1 MKMRNILFVTATV
14 ALASTAMLAKPPAF
28 PKTSGTSIL
37 HFFVRKA
44 MVNDGVM
51 TNAVGSVDAKQNKQG
66 KADNQRLD
74 LKVAQLEPSTTYQLL
89 ALLGDDTNYT
99 QIAPLTTDT
108 NGNAAVRYMRVGSS
122 KNPKAGVG
130 KGKTPL
136 PDELNPISDIRA
148 LAVANSSTRAVLTA
162 DLTAPDKLQYL
173 IKRWMDAD
181 PAYAN
186 VAASLQLSA
195 TTTNAVHMKLRAYG
209 LEAGQSYL
217 LAVNGAVVDTGMAT
231 TNGRLDFINLPVNP
245 ADILLVRELAI
256 WGSASNNILST
267 RLP

>member
-1 MKMRNILFVTATV
+1 MKMRNILLVVAAV
-14 ALASTAMLAKPPAF
+14 ALASTSMLAKPPVI
-28 PKTSGTSIL
+28 PKNKGTSIL

-51 TNAVGSVDAKQNKQG
+51 TNAVGRVDAKRNQQG
-66 KADNQRLD
+66 KADNQRLEIA
-74 LKVAQLEPSTTYQLL
+74 VGQLEPSATYQLL

-108 NGNAAVRYMRVGSS
+108 NGNAVVRYMRVGSS

-130 KGKTPL
+130 RGKTAL

-148 LAVANSSTRAVLTA
+148 LAVANSSTQAVLTA

-181 PAYAN
+181 PAYTN

-195 TTTNAVHMKLRAYG
+195 TTSAVRMKLRGYG
-209 LEAGQSYL
+209 LEPSQSYL
-217 LAVNGAVVDTGMAT
+217 LAVNGAVVDTAMAK
-231 TNGRLDFINLPVNP
+231 TNGRLDFISLPVSP
-245 ADILLVRELAI
+245 SDILLVRELAI
-256 WGSASNNILST
+256 WGSTSNNILST